1 MDGQTKRLGSR
12 PYQLRH
18 VCAGERCATFF
29 RVRPSLDVR
38 VQVSVSPIPS
48 VHSDAASAFCFPLDQ
63 EGIRTMELSAP
74 GRRRGSKNYTQEVR
88 ETVVAQA
95 DDPGRSIAEVA
106 QEHGLKAYMVAK
118 WRRERA
124 RSQATA
130 LLPAA
135 ESFLPVQMAR
145 SPKQQPA
152 SIVERGAVRVRFKA
166 HPISTCCGRPG

>member
-1 MDGQTKRLGSR
+1 MSRQSFSALSLIWRGLSRHQGWQQQWRKPEPKPHYDAIIVGGGGHGLG
-12 PYQLRH
+12 
-18 VCAGERCATFF
+18 
-29 RVRPSLDVR
+29 
-38 VQVSVSPIPS
+38 
-48 VHSDAASAFCFPLDQ
+48 AAYYL
-63 EGIRTMELSAP
+63 
-74 GRRRGSKNYTQEVR
+74 
-88 ETVVAQA
+88 
-95 DDPGRSIAEVA
+95 A

-152 SIVERGAVRVRFKA
+152 SIVERGAVRVRLKA